1 MWVEDE
7 WTRYKESNGRKQ
19 YLSALLLR
27 SVLFRRRTKRIPTD
41 RERKRLLLPHDR
53 AEEGRNVTQG
63 GRGSDSEKLR
73 MKEIMTIFNQRTT
86 SISILFPD
94 QHHPD
99 PLANP

>member
-1 MWVEDE
+1 VWVEDE

-63 GRGSDSEKLR
+63 GRGRRVEWLR
-73 MKEIMTIFNQRTT
+73 ETGIGGRYGRIHLK
-86 SISILFPD
+86 
-94 QHHPD
+94 
-99 PLANP
+99 

>member
-1 MWVEDE
+1 MDA
-7 WTRYKESNGRKQ
+7 
-19 YLSALLLR
+19 LSALLLR

-41 RERKRLLLPHDR
+41 REQKRLLLPHDR
-53 AEEGRNVTQG
+53 AEEGRNVIRR